1 MKCSGINVF
10 TGEAVEVTAEMAI
23 TAIEPVLNPP
33 KNLPLLAPGFI
44 DLQVNGFAGVD
55 YCAPG
60 ASIEEIGR
68 SVRVQFST
76 GVTRLFPTVITGT
89 QEVMEGAMQRLA
101 EARETLPEGAAMDGF
116 HAEGPHISPEDGPR
130 GAHPLHAVR
139 PPSLDEFRRLQDA
152 ARGYIKIVTIS
163 PEWPET
169 PAFIETVVREGVVAS
184 IGHTKANSQQIADAV
199 SAGATMSTHI
209 GNGAHSVMAR
219 HPNYIWDQLAE
230 DRLTASFIVDGIH
243 LGPAFLKAALRAK
256 GLERSVLITDAVMP
270 ALCPP
275 GDYRLGEVDVTLHP
289 PGDKV
294 TLRGGTRLA
303 GSALRMDHGVRNLVR
318 LAGLDLPD
326 AIVLATSN
334 PARAGRVAG
343 RRRGLT
349 TGEKA
354 DLVQFE
360 YDAAAKEIHILRVW
374 MGGTLVFDS
383 AKAA

>member
-1 MKCSGINVF
+1 M
-10 TGEAVEVTAEMAI
+10 
-23 TAIEPVLNPP
+23 
-33 KNLPLLAPGFI
+33 
-44 DLQVNGFAGVD
+44 
-55 YCAPG
+55 
-60 ASIEEIGR
+60 
-68 SVRVQFST
+68 
-76 GVTRLFPTVITGT
+76 
-89 QEVMEGAMQRLA
+89 
-101 EARETLPEGAAMDGF
+101 
-116 HAEGPHISPEDGPR
+116 
-130 GAHPLHAVR
+130 
-139 PPSLDEFRRLQDA
+139 
-152 ARGYIKIVTIS
+152 
-163 PEWPET
+163 
-169 PAFIETVVREGVVAS
+169 
-184 IGHTKANSQQIADAV
+184 
-199 SAGATMSTHI
+199 
-209 GNGAHSVMAR
+209 
-219 HPNYIWDQLAE
+219 
-230 DRLTASFIVDGIH
+230 
-243 LGPAFLKAALRAK
+243 
-256 GLERSVLITDAVMP
+256 ERSVLITDAVMP

-374 MGGTLVFDS
+374 VGGTLVFDS

>member
-55 YCAPG
+55 YCAAG

-230 DRLTASFIVDGIH
+230 DRLQSYQKLQREIAH
-243 LGPAFLKAALRAK
+243 
-256 GLERSVLITDAVMP
+256 LERKQD
-270 ALCPP
+270 
-275 GDYRLGEVDVTLHP
+275 
-289 PGDKV
+289 
-294 TLRGGTRLA
+294 
-303 GSALRMDHGVRNLVR
+303 
-318 LAGLDLPD
+318 
-326 AIVLATSN
+326 
-334 PARAGRVAG
+334 ARAHFQEKQRIKSIMKSLRSHPRY
-343 RRRGLT
+343 RR
-349 TGEKA
+349 
-354 DLVQFE
+354 
-360 YDAAAKEIHILRVW
+360 
-374 MGGTLVFDS
+374 
-383 AKAA
+383 